1 MLTSDNGIYLG
12 EHRLQAKGAANNA
25 SPRVPLLIRGPGVPR
40 GVTRPR
46 MALNNDLAP
55 TFASWAG
62 ITPPS
67 FVDRRSLAPLLRANP
82 PASWRTAFLVEHRR
96 TPEEFAYVRAIPNYD
111 AVRTS
116 RYNYV
121 EYQTGEK
128 ELYNLD
134 ADPTELT
141 NNYRRAPQK
150 LRSELKE
157 RLEELKICTGA
168 DASATS
174 CRRAE
179 GG

>member
-1 MLTSDNGIYLG
+1 L
-12 EHRLQAKGAANNA
+12 
-25 SPRVPLLIRGPGVPR
+25 
-40 GVTRPR
+40 
-46 MALNNDLAP
+46 
-55 TFASWAG
+55 
-62 ITPPS
+62 
-67 FVDRRSLAPLLRANP
+67 
-82 PASWRTAFLVEHRR
+82 
-96 TPEEFAYVRAIPNYD
+96 RAIPNYD

-128 ELYNLD
+128 EIYDLD
-134 ADPTELT
+134 TDPTELT
-141 NNYRRAPQK
+141 NNYNRAPQE

-157 RLEELKICTGA
+157 RLEELKVCTGA

>member
-67 FVDRRSLAPLLRANP
+67 FVDGRSLAPLLRANP

-96 TPEEFAYVRAIPNYD
+96 TPEEFAYVRAIPNHD

-141 NNYRRAPQK
+141 NNYRRAPQE

-157 RLEELKICTGA
+157 RLE
-168 DASATS
+168 
-174 CRRAE
+174 
-179 GG
+179 